1 MNSKTIVL
9 LLQDEGG
16 NRGEVN
22 EFDDPQDAERYLT
35 ALLEAGVERASI
47 RVLSAQDLD
56 LLVTQ
61 KPVVSLL
68 SDESPAAPAVEVSRE
83 PVRVAAGNEGVAA
96 MQASEVPAAPEPAG
110 KESEPYTQNGVR
122 FSSAFNSDY

>member
-1 MNSKTIVL
+1 MNPKTIVL
-9 LLQDEGG
+9 LLQEENGS
-16 NRGEVN
+16 RGEVN
-22 EFDDPQDAERYLT
+22 EFDDPQDAERYIGG
-35 ALLEAGVERASI
+35 LLEAGFDRLLI
-47 RVLSAQDLD
+47 RVLSAHDLD

-68 SDESPAAPAVEVSRE
+68 ADEGPPAPAAEVARE
-83 PVRVAAGNEGVAA
+83 PVGVTATNEESAS
-96 MQASEVPAAPEPAG
+96 MQASEVPSNPEPAG

>member
-1 MNSKTIVL
+1 MNAKTIVL
-9 LLQDEGG
+9 LLNEDSG

-22 EFDDPQDAERYLT
+22 EFDDPQDAEQYIGG
-35 ALLEAGVERASI
+35 LLEAGFERPRI
-47 RVLSAQDLD
+47 RVLSAHDLD

-68 SDESPAAPAVEVSRE
+68 ADESPAAPAVEVAKE
-83 PVRVAAGNEGVAA
+83 PAAAATGSDGAAA
-96 MQASEVPAAPEPAG
+96 MQASEVPAEPASVG
-110 KESEPYTQNGVR
+110 TESEPYTQNGVR